1 MADALRGVLGDLDAS
16 TLASTLHLVSSTLK
30 ALEQAKADRDAKAT
44 LLEST
49 LKELEEVKAEL
60 EAVKAQSNSQRASTE
75 EAKAGLDAIALG
87 GSAQPIKPSLQ
98 FSSSTGVRTAM
109 DQLREQQWQQLPA
122 RIILLRHGQAEHN
135 LDHTILEEDNPER
148 KPDNLCELTSLGRSQ
163 ARSAG
168 ERIRKLLGNRGV
180 ISVIV
185 SPFER
190 TQQTLYALQQELG
203 NVSVRRVHIDP
214 RVREQEFG
222 NFQGGAGPHST
233 PTSYPSS
240 TSSTP
245 MPDESNTYMM
255 SGFTNI
261 PAQQSKVANE
271 VRRRDSSPGCWLR
284 TGIYG
289 PARVPASAGGALLLP
304 AADGRERR

>member
-1 MADALRGVLGDLDAS
+1 MSRKSPVGDGHQSRCCRRNCRSQSDSSPPTERPELRWI
-16 TLASTLHLVSSTLK
+16 SS
-30 ALEQAKADRDAKAT
+30 A
-44 LLEST
+44 
-49 LKELEEVKAEL
+49 
-60 EAVKAQSNSQRASTE
+60 
-75 EAKAGLDAIALG
+75 
-87 GSAQPIKPSLQ
+87 
-98 FSSSTGVRTAM
+98 SSSGSSCR
-109 DQLREQQWQQLPA
+109 P
-122 RIILLRHGQAEHN
+122 GSSQAEHN
-135 LDHTILEEDNPER
+135 LDPTILREDNPNR
-148 KPDNLCELTSLGRSQ
+148 KPDNLCELTSLGRRQ

-222 NFQGGAGPHST
+222 NFQRD
-233 PTSYPSS
+233 
-240 TSSTP
+240 
-245 MPDESNTYMM
+245 M
-255 SGFTNI
+255 
-261 PAQQSKVANE
+261 AQLGKDANE